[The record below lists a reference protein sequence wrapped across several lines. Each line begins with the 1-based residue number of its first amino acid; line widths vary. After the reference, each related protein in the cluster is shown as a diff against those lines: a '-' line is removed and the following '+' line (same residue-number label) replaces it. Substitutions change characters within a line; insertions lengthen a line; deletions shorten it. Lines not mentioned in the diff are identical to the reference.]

1 MKTVVIVGSAPLPGE
16 LREIIE
22 RGSTSIQERQ
32 ASDVSDTPP
41 LEADRLLFWSAT
53 AEADVLAIAGR
64 YAAQWT
70 AERGETVMFVSGD
83 RAAAGAPFEADQLF
97 VWPADE
103 DRLKMAFLTG
113 A

>member
-22 RGSTSIQERQ
+22 RGSTSIQERP
-32 ASDVSDTPP
+32 ASELSDSPP

-53 AEADVLAIAGR
+53 AEGDVLAIATR

-70 AERGETVMFVSGD
+70 ADQGETVMFVSGE
-83 RAAAGAPFEADQLF
+83 RAAGTPFGADQLF
-97 VWPADE
+97 AWPADE

>member
-22 RGSTSIQERQ
+22 RGSTSVQERQ
-32 ASDVSDTPP
+32 ASEVSDAPH
-41 LEADRLLFWSAT
+41 LDADRLLFWSAT
-53 AEADVLAIAGR
+53 ADPELRSTAEK
-64 YAAQWT
+64 YASQWT
-70 AERGETVMFVSGD
+70 ADRGETVMFVSRDQG
-83 RAAAGAPFEADQLF
+83 AAEAPFGADQLF